1 MIKFSIFYPYKEG
14 YTFDMDYYVKTHLGS
29 LLQEKMGAAVKGVA
43 IERGLGDGTPTGKPP
58 YVAVGHILFE
68 SMESFG
74 KAFAPAAAALQADVA
89 NYTNITPFAQISE
102 VIR

>member
-1 MIKFSIFYPYKEG
+1 MIKFSIYYPYTEG
-14 YTFDMDYYVKTHLGS
+14 CTFDMDYYVKAHLGS

-43 IERGLGDGTPTGKPP
+43 IERGLSDGTPTGKAP

-74 KAFAPAAAALQADVA
+74 KAFGPAAPALQADVA
-89 NYTNITPFAQISE
+89 NYTNITPFVQISE